1 MRVYSVFAVAVAVLL
16 SSSDAAADTDV
27 GQIKSKTTDVL
38 SPDGVPSVQ
47 SPADVVTRQRSL
59 RIGATDDAD
68 DVD

>member
-47 SPADVVTRQRSL
+47 SPADVVTRQ
-59 RIGATDDAD
+59 
-68 DVD
+68 